1 MIEAGCRLLEI
12 DVNSY
17 AEATMSL
24 SPAIA
29 KACEEGKVPET
40 LAMFTHRKPSIVM
53 GRQNDPDVDLN
64 YGYCLE
70 EGIIVKRVPTPG
82 TIFGHPGYVMN
93 ALYIQ
98 RERVPEAIPDVFAM
112 MNRQLA
118 SAFSNRWG
126 LMARHRPINDLE
138 VQTGGIW
145 KKVGPFSISFFGP
158 FICCR
163 MGLTITPIP
172 FETVEA
178 AVPGPPEKF
187 SDKKEKSVSA
197 RVGSLEEALGHPVKI
212 DEVKEIVRKSIS
224 ELFQMEFYPGT
235 LSEIEERYEQE
246 LRDLYDNETWF
257 WGNSVQ
263 KRFPYIPDGASFFEL
278 SEKIPQGPL
287 IRARILKRHDEI
299 LDCSLT
305 GWYHGVRPLDAL
317 ERVESS
323 LKGVSCQEEM
333 VLSRIEKAYKDGNIE
348 IDQCTPKQFKDV
360 IFKALER
367 PISKNRSN

>member
-1 MIEAGCRLLEI
+1 MKKSGCRLLEM

-40 LAMFTHRKPSIVM
+40 LAMFTHRKSSIVM

-64 YGYCLE
+64 YGYCFE
-70 EGIIVKRVPTPG
+70 KGIIVKRVPTPG
-82 TIFGHPGYVMN
+82 TIFGHPGYVIN

-98 RERVPEAIPDVFAM
+98 RKRVPESIPDVFAM
-112 MNRQLA
+112 INNHLA
-118 SAFSNRWG
+118 SAFSNHWG

-138 VQTGGIW
+138 VQTGEIW

-197 RVGSLEEALGHPVKI
+197 RVGSLEEALGHSVKI

-224 ELFQMEFYPGT
+224 DLFQIEFYPGT
-235 LSEIEERYEQE
+235 LSEIEKQYEQE
-246 LRDLYDNETWF
+246 LRNLYDNETWF
-257 WGNSVQ
+257 WGNSIQ
-263 KRFPYIPDGASFFEL
+263 KRFPYIPDAASLFEHA
-278 SEKIPQGPL
+278 EKIPQGPL
-287 IRARILKRHDEI
+287 IRVRILKRHDEI
-299 LDCSLT
+299 FDCSLT

-317 ERVESS
+317 ERIESS
-323 LKGVSCQEEM
+323 LKGVSYQERT

-367 PISKNRSN
+367 PISKNRPN

>member
-1 MIEAGCRLLEI
+1 MKATRCRLLEL
-12 DVNSY
+12 DVDSY

-29 KACEEGKVPET
+29 KACEEGKAPET

-53 GRQNDPDVDLN
+53 GRQNDPEVDLN

-93 ALYIQ
+93 ALYIK
-98 RERVPEAIPDVFAM
+98 RERAPEAIPDVFAM
-112 MNRQLA
+112 MNNQLA
-118 SAFSNRWG
+118 SAFSSRWG

-138 VQTGGIW
+138 VQTDGIW
-145 KKVGPFSISFFGP
+145 KKIGPFSISFFGP

-172 FETVEA
+172 YETVEA

-187 SDKKEKSVSA
+187 SDKKAKSVSA
-197 RVGSLEEALGHPVKI
+197 RVGSLEEALGHPVEVE
-212 DEVKEIVRKSIS
+212 EVKEVIRKSIS
-224 ELFQMEFYPGT
+224 ELFQVEIYSGT
-235 LSEIEERYEQE
+235 LSEEEKQYEQE

-257 WGNSVQ
+257 WGNSMQ
-263 KRFPYIPDGASFFEL
+263 KRFPFIPEGGSIYEHT
-278 SEKIPQGPL
+278 EKISQGPL
-287 IRARILKRHDEI
+287 IRVRILKKDDKI

-317 ERVESS
+317 ERIESV
-323 LKGVSCQEEM
+323 LKEIPCNQES
-333 VLSRIEKAYKDGNIE
+333 VLSHIEKAYKDGEIE
-348 IDQCTPKQFKDV
+348 IDQSTPEQFKDL
-360 IFKALER
+360 IFKALQK
-367 PISKNRSN
+367 PVSKNRSN